1 MKSEHRY
8 SGEIEL
14 TLPNFVNREKT
25 FDANPAALELA
36 RDDVHVWSIALTPA
50 EEVYQRL
57 RAGLSPDEQRRAAQ
71 FKFEK
76 LQKRF
81 IAGRGAL
88 RDILSRYTGR
98 AAEKI
103 IFEYETY
110 GKPKLAA
117 TLNSNNISFNLSHTE
132 DLALCAVC
140 RDRAVGVDV
149 ELIRPMDDAEAIAQ
163 RFFSR
168 VESEK
173 FCALPAAQKP
183 AAFFNCWTRKEAFIK
198 ALGEGLSHPLD
209 QFEVSFREGEPAA
222 LLCTRPDPREATK
235 WTLRTLQPA
244 PNFVGALA
252 VAGNGLSLKCWQWE
266 APRV

>member
-1 MKSEHRY
+1 MKSEIRH
-8 SGEIEL
+8 SGGIGL
-14 TLPNFVNREKT
+14 TLQNFVNLEKT
-25 FDANPAALELA
+25 FGTDPAALELA
-36 RDDVHVWSIALTPA
+36 REEVHVWSIALTQA
-50 EEVYQRL
+50 EEVYQRFL
-57 RAGLSPDEQRRAAQ
+57 TGLSPDEQRRAAQ

-81 IAGRGAL
+81 IAARGAL
-88 RDILSRYTGR
+88 RDILSRYTGL

-140 RDRAVGVDV
+140 HDRAVGVDV
-149 ELIRPMDDAEAIAQ
+149 EFVRPMDDAEAIAQ

-168 VESEK
+168 VESER

-183 AAFFNCWTRKEAFIK
+183 EAFFNCWTRKEAFIK

-209 QFEVSFREGEPAA
+209 QFEVSFSEGEPAA
-222 LLCTRPDPREATK
+222 LLRTRPDPREATK
-235 WTLRTLQPA
+235 WSLQALQPA

-252 VAGNGLSLKCWQWE
+252 VAGNDFSLKCWQWT
-266 APRV
+266 APRF

>member
-1 MKSEHRY
+1 MKSEHRHL
-8 SGEIEL
+8 GGIEL
-14 TLPNFVNREKT
+14 TPQNFVNLEKT
-25 FDANPAALELA
+25 FGANPAALELA
-36 RDDVHVWSIALTPA
+36 RDDVHVWSIALTQA
-50 EEVYQRL
+50 EEVYQKL
-57 RAGLSPDEQRRAAQ
+57 LAGLSADEQRRAAQ

-98 AAEKI
+98 TVGKI
-103 IFEYETY
+103 IFEYETH

-117 TLNSNNISFNLSHTE
+117 TLNSKNINFNLSHTE

-140 RDRAVGVDV
+140 RDRAIGVDV
-149 ELIRPMDDAEAIAQ
+149 EFIRPMDDAEAIAR

-168 VESEK
+168 AESEK

-183 AAFFNCWTRKEAFIK
+183 TAFFNCWTRKEAFIK

-209 QFEVSFREGEPAA
+209 QFEVSFSEGEPVA
-222 LLCTRPDPREATK
+222 LLGTRPDAQEASK
-235 WTLRTLQPA
+235 WMLRALA
-244 PNFVGALA
+244 PGQNYVGALA
-252 VAGNGLSLKCWQWE
+252 VKGNDLQVQSWQWQ
-266 APRV
+266 ALC